1 MTGGGGR
8 PRSAGAGLRRR
19 AAAALAICLLLAA
32 PGCAPDA
39 QPTGPPSTAPSA
51 TAATAPRPS
60 APATS
65 AEPGPVEPAPLELT
79 VMTYN
84 TLTGR
89 NDCAGCKAMKVAG
102 LGDELKLSA
111 RMPVVAEKV
120 KLADPDVIGFQ
131 ENEGADPLPQARLA
145 RLLPGYAWANP
156 EDAVPIA
163 VRAARFTVVDSGLER
178 LERGALTC
186 TSRDRTD
193 GRFASWAL
201 LRETATER
209 ELWVFN
215 THLHPY
221 DQAAC
226 ADLRAA
232 NVARLAEL
240 VTAKNPDG
248 RLPQL
253 ILGDF
258 NAFGDETRER
268 FSAHL
273 TTLRELGMA
282 DAAAIAA
289 QDESDVPRAASAGW
303 MTAPVK
309 GRTQVKAVRVTGRHI
324 DFIWVPKKAQVASW
338 AVLSGPGVE
347 HRRIRGVKVPVWSGV
362 MGSDHSPVVAR
373 ITLT

>member
-1 MTGGGGR
+1 
-8 PRSAGAGLRRR
+8 
-19 AAAALAICLLLAA
+19 
-32 PGCAPDA
+32 
-39 QPTGPPSTAPSA
+39 
-51 TAATAPRPS
+51 
-60 APATS
+60 
-65 AEPGPVEPAPLELT
+65 
-79 VMTYN
+79 MTYN

-89 NDCAGCKAMKVAG
+89 NDCAGCKAMKAAG

-111 RMPVVAEKV
+111 RLPVVAEKV
-120 KLADPDVIGFQ
+120 QLADPDIIGFQ
-131 ENEGADPLPQARLA
+131 ENEGADPLPQTRLA
-145 RLLPGYAWANP
+145 TLLPEYAWANP
-156 EDAVPIA
+156 DATVPIA
-163 VRAARFTVVDSGLER
+163 VRSSRFTVVDSGVEQLEK
-178 LERGALTC
+178 GARKC
-186 TSRDRTD
+186 IGRDRTN

-289 QDESDVPRAASAGW
+289 QDDSDVPNAASAGW
-303 MTAPVK
+303 MTATVK
-309 GRTQVKAVRVTGRHI
+309 GRSQVKVVRTSGRHI
-324 DFIWVPKKAQVASW
+324 DFIWVPQDAEVASW

-373 ITLT
+373 LALA

>member
-1 MTGGGGR
+1 MRTRAGWALAAFLVLTGCVAA
-8 PRSAGAGLRRR
+8 PPPASPSASAG
-19 AAAALAICLLLAA
+19 
-32 PGCAPDA
+32 
-39 QPTGPPSTAPSA
+39 TGIP
-51 TAATAPRPS
+51 
-60 APATS
+60 APAS
-65 AEPGPVEPAPLELT
+65 PAVSSVEPGPVQTEPAEPEPIRLT

-89 NDCAGCKAMKVAG
+89 NDCAGCEALKAAG
-102 LGDELKLSA
+102 LGKELKLSA

-120 KLADPDVIGFQ
+120 EIVDPDIIGFQ

-145 RLLPGYAWANP
+145 RLLPGYTWINP
-156 EDAVPIA
+156 EDTVPIA

-178 LERGALTC
+178 LEQKALSC
-186 TSRDRTD
+186 TARDRTD

-201 LRETATER
+201 LREIATQR

-221 DQAAC
+221 DRAAC

-240 VTAKNPDG
+240 VTAKNPD
-248 RLPQL
+248 RASPQL

-273 TTLRELGMA
+273 ATLEELGMA
-282 DAAAIAA
+282 DAAGIAA
-289 QDESDVPRAASAGW
+289 RDDSDVPEAASAGW
-303 MTAPVK
+303 MTAQVK
-309 GRTQVKAVRVTGRHI
+309 GRAEVKVVRTTGRHV
-324 DFIWVPKKAQVASW
+324 DYVWVPQGTEVASW
-338 AVLSGPGVE
+338 GVLSGPGVE
-347 HRRIRGVKVPVWSGV
+347 YRRIRGVKVPVWSGV
-362 MGSDHSPVVAR
+362 MASDHSPVIAR
-373 ITLT
+373 ISLA